1 MVEAAST
8 QNRTALSHSNQPAD
22 TPFRFA
28 PHLPNP
34 TPTPNHHQQTHTP
47 PSLQPGLRRTLSA
60 EADSPAE
67 SQVYSLRSRLAP
79 RVTADFPNSQQNPNP
94 LSGNRVHNFFTC
106 HSKVGAPCHCI
117 LKHNHKCS
125 YTLIHKTM
133 CYSCMLFVQCAD
145 CKCSH
150 SCLFQTVVLA
160 KICMSSL
167 AFLCEGTEFC
177 SCHAYPC

>member
-28 PHLPNP
+28 PHHPNP
-34 TPTPNHHQQTHTP
+34 TPTPNHHQQTHTSP
-47 PSLQPGLRRTLSA
+47 PLQPGLRRTLSA

-94 LSGNRVHNFFTC
+94 LSSNRVHNFFTC

-125 YTLIHKTM
+125 YMLIHKT
-133 CYSCMLFVQCAD
+133 SVLQLHAVFVMLTLIFFPNSGA
-145 CKCSH
+145 CKDQH
-150 SCLFQTVVLA
+150 VIFGFPL
-160 KICMSSL
+160 
-167 AFLCEGTEFC
+167 
-177 SCHAYPC
+177 